1 MQEVKDH
8 RDEVLHVCV
17 SHSGHLAA
25 TCSSDRTVRIWT
37 ISEQFELQLMKVV
50 NAEGMRSYFSP
61 DDSFLAVCRVWAFL
75 YNLHVVIGIYD
86 ITADH
91 FTDSLD
97 MHSFPTWINNS
108 DIIFAVDE
116 SCERGR
122 HALLF

>member
-1 MQEVKDH
+1 
-8 RDEVLHVCV
+8 
-17 SHSGHLAA
+17 
-25 TCSSDRTVRIWT
+25 
-37 ISEQFELQLMKVV
+37 MKVV

-86 ITADH
+86 IAADH

-108 DIIFAVDE
+108 DIIVGYRDTYE
-116 SCERGR
+116 KS
-122 HALLF
+122 LFLIF